1 MACNSSHRDLEALAI
16 RINRRDTAEGVVVEL
31 HGWLSPEVLGEFVSL
46 CDSVG
51 DPLRIDLSNLAGTDD
66 AGLAV
71 LQSRIAGG
79 ARVEGASPYIR
90 LLLDSAPVPRS
101 DRK

>member
-1 MACNSSHRDLEALAI
+1 MTI
-16 RINRRDTAEGVVVEL
+16 RINRRETAEGVVVEL

-71 LQSRIAGG
+71 LQSCIAGG
-79 ARVEGASPYIR
+79 ARIEGASPYIR
-90 LLLDSAPVPRS
+90 LLLDSAPALPG
-101 DRK
+101 DRKSKGDDS

>member
-1 MACNSSHRDLEALAI
+1 MVI
-16 RINRRDTAEGVVVEL
+16 RINRRETPEGVVVEL
-31 HGWLSPEVLGEFVSL
+31 HGWLGPQVLDEFVSL

-51 DPLRIDLSNLAGTDD
+51 DGLRLDLSQLAGTDE

-71 LQSRIAGG
+71 LQSRIAAG

-90 LLLDSAPVPRS
+90 LLLDSAPVLPS
-101 DRK
+101 EAKK

>member
-1 MACNSSHRDLEALAI
+1 LAI
-16 RINRRDTAEGVVVEL
+16 RINRRETAEGVVVEV

-51 DPLRIDLSNLAGTDD
+51 DPLLIDLSNLAGTDD

-90 LLLDSAPVPRS
+90 LLLDSVPGRPG
-101 DRK
+101 DPKEQRKG